1 MLRGGRVE
9 DIDPEIRDL
18 VRLAAHLN
26 RGREMLT
33 PERRAALKARILR
46 RLDEPSPG
54 VRLADRLAGAFALLA
69 RPAAFAP
76 RAAAALVVVAAF
88 AASATVAAAESLPD
102 EPLYGWKLA
111 VEEARLSLAQ
121 TPGERAAV
129 ELSIA
134 EHRLKEATVLAER
147 SRDGEADVATSAF
160 GAHLAAAAAQLE
172 ESNEN
177 PLPSAL
183 EQLRQNLVR
192 QQRFTTG
199 AQHPANAQRTTPPAI
214 AVLNELA
221 ASVGTGKSVAPDK
234 VAEAAARAAERAA
247 QDAARRA
254 ALPPREASRP
264 STATTSVTTT
274 TSTSAARPSAEPVR
288 PAATEPPKASPHRP
302 DPTKSK
308 DQAREAAA
316 KQRAALEQQKA
327 EQAAKAAREAA
338 QRAREAAQ
346 KAAKNAKPSPTPPR

>member
-9 DIDPEIRDL
+9 DIDPEIREL

-26 RGREMLT
+26 RGRDMLT

-46 RLDEPSPG
+46 RLDEPSPR
-54 VRLADRLAGAFALLA
+54 VALADRLAGAFGLLA

-76 RAAAALVVVAAF
+76 RAAAAVVMVTAF
-88 AASATVAAAESLPD
+88 AALATVAAAESLPD

-121 TPGERAAV
+121 TPEERAAV

-214 AVLNELA
+214 AVLNELT

-264 STATTSVTTT
+264 STATT
-274 TSTSAARPSAEPVR
+274 AEPVR

-346 KAAKNAKPSPTPPR
+346 KAARNAKPSPTPPR